1 MGDFY
6 IVDYYGDTGYDFVR
20 DQVII
25 KAANEEHAKA
35 EVKRVFGKLGNDYM
49 VTEIISAKKWNGFV
63 FSKKFNM
70 K

>member
-1 MGDFY
+1 MGGFY
-6 IVDYYGDTGYDFVR
+6 IIEYCGDTGYDFVR

-35 EVKRVFGKLGNDYM
+35 ELERVFGKLGNDYM
-49 VTEIISAKKWNGFV
+49 VAQIISVKKWNGFV